1 MESAPMLLA
10 EGFIIIVFLLLVA
23 IDTAGAFRRSKPQ
36 ALPPRRKGTAP
47 SVLVIIPCKGQDF
60 ELYKNLISVKNQAF
74 PNFEV
79 VAVLDGED
87 DPARDSVLRAGIPYL
102 ISSSSCE
109 GCSGKVR
116 AISTA
121 IESLPRHDVY
131 VIADSDIRV
140 GKGWLA
146 AITAPLASRK
156 TGLCTMYPYFKPV
169 GGFWSN
175 VKSVWGR
182 VGEGMMAREATK
194 FGWGGSLAFRKGLLD
209 AKSFRFF
216 KDSGFSVSDDIC
228 LTMIAR
234 RKGLKIA
241 YVENPQPL
249 VYSKDDALH
258 FMEWANRQTA
268 LSILGNRDNLY
279 TGLAFYSAESLVI
292 LSGILLSASV
302 SPLFLILLLHSLRN
316 GFIISSKSRPRN
328 PLAIPIALII
338 PFIYLAN
345 LLTASGMKSITWRG
359 SIYKLR

>member
-1 MESAPMLLA
+1 MENALMLLA
-10 EGFIIIVFLLLVA
+10 EVFIVTVFLLLAA
-23 IDTAGAFRRSKPQ
+23 IDTAGAYRKHKPQ
-36 ALPPRRKGTAP
+36 ALSLRRKKFAP
-47 SVLVIIPCKGQDF
+47 SVLVIIPCKGLDF
-60 ELYKNLISVKNQAF
+60 ELYKNLVSVKGQVF
-74 PNFEV
+74 PDFEV
-79 VAVLDGED
+79 VAVLDSED
-87 DPARDSVLRAGIPYL
+87 DPARDSVLRAGIAYL

-140 GKGWLA
+140 DKGWLA
-146 AITAPLASRK
+146 AITAPLASRD
-156 TGLCTMYPYFKPV
+156 TGLSTMYPYFKPV

-182 VGEGMMAREATK
+182 VGEGLMAREATK
-194 FGWGGSLAFRKGLLD
+194 FGWGGSLAFRKDLLD

-216 KDSGFSVSDDIC
+216 KDSRFSVSDDIC
-228 LTMIAR
+228 LTMVAR

-268 LSILGNRDNLY
+268 LSILGNRNNLY
-279 TGLAFYSAESLVI
+279 AGLLFYSAESLVI

-302 SPLFLILLLHSLRN
+302 SPVFLILLSHSIRS
-316 GFIISSKSRPRN
+316 GFIVSSKSKPRS
-328 PLAIPIALII
+328 LIAIPIALII

-345 LLTASGMKSITWRG
+345 LLIASRMKSITWRG